1 MRQRAGRYI
10 IPVSLRSVIFNA
22 IIMSEPQR
30 VTLLLAQWA
39 KGSQKALNE
48 LTRYVY
54 PKLRQLAASHLRK
67 ESVDHTL
74 QPTALLEKEV
84 PCYFKSP
91 LRPQIQSPRG
101 G

>member
-67 ESVDHTL
+67 ESVDHTFAADSAPGEGGARL
-74 QPTALLEKEV
+74 FQKPTKASNSI
-84 PCYFKSP
+84 P
-91 LRPQIQSPRG
+91 
-101 G
+101 